1 MNREDYIERLNV
13 IFSDNENARDV
24 FTEQI
29 NNYYNVEIF
38 LWKPQ
43 KIYDYEWLY
52 VKLNNKSILLRIFY
66 KH

>member
-29 NNYYNVEIF
+29 NNYYNVEMF
-38 LWKPQ
+38 L
-43 KIYDYEWLY
+43 
-52 VKLNNKSILLRIFY
+52 
-66 KH
+66 